1 MRHLLA
7 AMDALVATVE
17 QETALVRAGK
27 LKDAA
32 ALDARKAE
40 LAQLYAADT
49 AQVKANIPALKQQ
62 VPELLAAL
70 RKQHDTFNALL
81 QINLTVLATAHAV
94 AEGLIRGAHSRGRAQ
109 ERAADLWQLGPRQRA
124 AAQCRDAGFGQP
136 HAVALALVILARS
149 STPPERYISGGEEIL
164 TEKSSPDFRA
174 QFARPLTTSPNV
186 KLSPLRK
193 PTG

>member
-1 MRHLLA
+1 MTQPAAKPASPITTTAEAENLVRHLLA

-40 LAQLYAADT
+40 LAQLYATDS
-49 AQVKANIPALKQQ
+49 AQVKANIPTLKQQ

-94 AEGLIRGAHSRGRAQ
+94 SEDIIRGVAGELTRKAAPQTYGVSGRATAPSPS
-109 ERAADLWQLGPRQRA
+109 AAHPVSVSRTL
-124 AAQCRDAGFGQP
+124 
-136 HAVALALVILARS
+136 
-149 STPPERYISGGEEIL
+149 
-164 TEKSSPDFRA
+164 
-174 QFARPLTTSPNV
+174 
-186 KLSPLRK
+186 
-193 PTG
+193 

>member
-1 MRHLLA
+1 MTQPAAKSAAPIATTAEAENLVRHLLA

-40 LAQLYAADT
+40 LAQLYATDT
-49 AQVKANIPALKQQ
+49 AQVKANVPTLKKQ
-62 VPELLAAL
+62 VPELLDAL

-94 AEGLIRGAHSRGRAQ
+94 SEGLIRSAHSEVARKNAPQTYGSSGRAS
-109 ERAADLWQLGPRQRA
+109 AA
-124 AAQCRDAGFGQP
+124 P
-136 HAVALALVILARS
+136 HNVATPVALSRTL
-149 STPPERYISGGEEIL
+149 
-164 TEKSSPDFRA
+164 
-174 QFARPLTTSPNV
+174 
-186 KLSPLRK
+186 
-193 PTG
+193 